1 MLKEI
6 VGMRPYDFKDSKT
19 GEQIQGYNIYL
30 QWAEDGVAG
39 VCCESVSVSMKKL
52 DGYDPALGDEVRVG
66 YNRYGKVDFIIPA

>member
-1 MLKEI
+1 MPKEI

-39 VCCESVSVSMKKL
+39 VCCEAVSVTMQKL

-66 YNRYGKVDFIIPA
+66 YNRYGRVDFIIPA

>member
-6 VGMRPYDFKDSKT
+6 VGMRPYDFKDSRT
-19 GEQIQGYNIYL
+19 GEPVQGYNIYL

-39 VCCESVSVSMKKL
+39 MRCEAVSVTMKKL

>member
-39 VCCESVSVSMKKL
+39 VCCGAVSVTMKKL

>member
-39 VCCESVSVSMKKL
+39 VCCEAVSVAMKKL

>member
-39 VCCESVSVSMKKL
+39 MCCEAVSVTMKKL
-52 DGYDPALGDEVRVG
+52 DGYDPALGDGVRVG

>member
-30 QWAEDGVAG
+30 QWVEDGVAG
-39 VCCESVSVSMKKL
+39 VCCEAVSVTMKKL

-66 YNRYGKVDFIIPA
+66 YNRYGKVGFIIPA